1 MQAADT
7 LLERTEMPQNQ
18 DVRSMGESRRL
29 PLSSLRLDPHNPRL
43 PAEVQG
49 QNQEELAIHLELGF
63 DALTVAESMA
73 SHGFFESEPLIV
85 IAGENADEWIVVEG
99 NRRLTALL
107 GLVDSN
113 IRSQF
118 ANSGPWDS
126 LSEKA
131 SVRQDDLVPVVV
143 LPNRAAATPIIGFR
157 HISGIL
163 QWQPYAQARYIAR
176 LVDEDA
182 MSFVDV
188 ADMIGID
195 RTKVGNLY
203 RDQAIAKQARDIGIE
218 TGHMEATF
226 SLLTVAMSTP
236 KLRAHIDAPLGS
248 QATPGA
254 SPIPPEKAPQLQ
266 ELITWVYGDGDTEP
280 VIGESREIS
289 KLGNVVASPTGLNAL
304 RSGLSLEAA
313 IQQVKDAEAN
323 PRQRLLSRLK
333 AGRNSL
339 TAALDDVSDFADD
352 AEVALAVDEAR
363 AAADALLSALD
374 DA

>member
-1 MQAADT
+1 MGQ
-7 LLERTEMPQNQ
+7 LK
-18 DVRSMGESRRL
+18 DVRSMGESRRE

-43 PAEVQG
+43 PAEIQG
-49 QNQEELAIHLELGF
+49 QGQEDLAVHLELGF
-63 DALTVAESMA
+63 DALTVAESIA

-85 IAGENADEWIVVEG
+85 IVGDADGEWIVVEG

-107 GLVDSN
+107 GLVDPSV
-113 IRSQF
+113 RAQF
-118 ANSGPWDS
+118 ANPGPWDT
-126 LSEKA
+126 LAARAKVQA
-131 SVRQDDLVPVVV
+131 TDLVPVVL

-176 LVDEDA
+176 LVDEEE
-182 MSFVDV
+182 MSFADV

-203 RDQAIAKQARDIGIE
+203 RDQAIAKQARTLGIE
-218 TGHMEATF
+218 TGPLEDAF

-248 QATPGA
+248 KA
-254 SPIPPEKAPQLQ
+254 SSGENPIPTEKAAQLQ
-266 ELITWVYGDGDTEP
+266 ELITWIYGDGETEP

-289 KLGNVVASPTGLNAL
+289 KLGNVVASEAGLGAL
-304 RSGLSLEAA
+304 RSGASLDAA
-313 IQQVKDAEAN
+313 VQKVKDAESN
-323 PRQRLLSRLK
+323 PKQRLLTRLK

-339 TAALDDVSDFADD
+339 TAALDDLSDFADD
-352 AEVALAVDEAR
+352 PEVVEAVDEAR
-363 AAADALLSALD
+363 ASADALLAALEHE
-374 DA
+374 